1 MVAYEKQTMLQLRE
15 KGRLLGLNKKVDNFW
30 KLKKVDLIILLRNPP
45 KKNKSD
51 TIATRQRSDVTAMG
65 VRKSK
70 R

>member
-1 MVAYEKQTMLQLRE
+1 MVAYEQQTMIQLRE

-30 KLKKVDLIILLRNPP
+30 KLKKAQLIKLLRNPP
-45 KKNKSD
+45 KKSKTETVASK
-51 TIATRQRSDVTAMG
+51 QRSDVTAMG